1 MDINENTVAVM
12 MATYNG
18 EKFLQEQ
25 LDSLINQTY
34 DNWVLF
40 IRDDNSID
48 DTRKIIDIYCSQYIS
63 ILFLVS
69 SMEVSSLI
77 NKTQLSYV

>member
-48 DTRKIIDIYCSQYIS
+48 DTRKIIDIYYNGS
-63 ILFLVS
+63 V
-69 SMEVSSLI
+69 V
-77 NKTQLSYV
+77 KTKI